1 MITGPL
7 KKVPLWG
14 EKSLCDRANS
24 GRPFNYRCVNAA
36 SQCWMVRHPVA
47 PQAMPWKRLLSIP
60 LINLAVWNSAGG
72 ISMANRDVDCP
83 ITAAGDDRATSY
95 RSETLGRS
103 RREFLAAAGAFGL
116 TSVATAGELIVPK
129 AASSTE
135 RRLIDVHHHVVP
147 PFYLAENRD
156 RIVAAGGGR
165 INPAYSSWTPEQ
177 ALAAMDKNGVE
188 IAILSLSVSAYWFGD
203 PQAAARTARR
213 VNEYIADLV
222 RSHPGR
228 FGMFAIIP
236 LPDRE
241 ASLREIEYA
250 YSVLKA
256 DGIGLATSYDDK
268 WLGHPDYQPV
278 LEELNRRKA
287 VVFVHPTTPLCCRT
301 LLPDVSPI
309 LIEVPQETARAVT
322 NLLFTGTF
330 ARFKDIR
337 FIFTHA
343 GGNVPMLL
351 GRMHQYGP
359 RDIAEKAPNGIEYE
373 LKRHHYDI
381 AGTAYGPAIAALK
394 SFVPATQILFGS
406 DDPFVPLA
414 ETAEG
419 IMQLGFS
426 ADDLERIDRN
436 NALTL
441 LPRFK
446 AS

>member
-1 MITGPL
+1 
-7 KKVPLWG
+7 
-14 EKSLCDRANS
+14 
-24 GRPFNYRCVNAA
+24 
-36 SQCWMVRHPVA
+36 
-47 PQAMPWKRLLSIP
+47 
-60 LINLAVWNSAGG
+60 
-72 ISMANRDVDCP
+72 MANRNVDCP
-83 ITAAGDDRATSY
+83 VTGAGGDRGNSS
-95 RSETLGRS
+95 RSKTFGRS
-103 RREFLAAAGAFGL
+103 RREFLTAVAALGL
-116 TSVATAGELIVPK
+116 TSVAPVRELIAQTV
-129 AASSTE
+129 ASSTK
-135 RRLIDVHHHVVP
+135 RSLIDVHHHIVP

-156 RIVAAGGGR
+156 RIVATGGGR
-165 INPAYSSWTPEQ
+165 INPAYSNWTPEQ
-177 ALAAMDKNGVE
+177 SLAAMDKNGVE
-188 IAILSLSVSAYWFGD
+188 TAVISLSGSAYWFGD

-213 VNEYIADLV
+213 VNEYAADLV
-222 RSHPGR
+222 RSHPER
-228 FGMFAIIP
+228 FGLFAIIP
-236 LPDRE
+236 LPDTE

-250 YSVLKA
+250 YSILKA
-256 DGIGLATSYDDK
+256 DGIELVTSYGDK

-278 LEELNRRKA
+278 FEELNRRKA

-309 LIEVPQETARAVT
+309 LVEIPQDTARAVT

-337 FIFTHA
+337 FIFAHA

-359 RDIAEKAPNGIEYE
+359 KNIAEKVPNGIEYE

-381 AGTAYGPAIAALK
+381 AGTAYEPAIAALK
-394 SFVPATQILFGS
+394 SLVPTTQILFGS

-426 ADDLERIDRN
+426 ADDLERIGHN

-441 LPRFK
+441 LPQLK
-446 AS
+446 TN